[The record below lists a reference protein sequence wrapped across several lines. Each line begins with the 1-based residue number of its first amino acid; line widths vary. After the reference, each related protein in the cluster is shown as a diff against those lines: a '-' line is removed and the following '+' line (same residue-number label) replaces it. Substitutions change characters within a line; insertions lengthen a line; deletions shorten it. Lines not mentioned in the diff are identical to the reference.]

1 MNLFSKLFKRNKV
14 VTNSLDLVNINN
26 FIVFPD
32 KSFYEKKENKE
43 LYKEFNNYY
52 KEILNTRKSVTSK
65 DFNIEEVDINLY
77 TDIIKK
83 LLFELD
89 YTLDLVN
96 NSEERNSVNIKII
109 YLKLKHYQNKINS
122 YKNELFIKL
131 KVLNELYKKHIFS
144 KNKREAIKSEITNIE
159 FKIVICQSNFHALNL
174 EINNYSSIINYTSL
188 KEVDE
193 KKYLNSRNKILKKYM
208 SLFNLDYKSDNSLVS
223 IVANELILESY
234 LFTSEIDLR
243 QEFSDGIRENY
254 NDKEKALK
262 TLELI
267 NNIIDKYKA
276 ISKFTGKENE
286 DFIKLVFKN
295 KYDLIKYNYN
305 ENPVL
310 FKDVTFYKEELEY
323 YNDCLLKEVNT
334 FINDRTIFKNYK
346 DAFSYTMTYGKY
358 QNISTSV
365 RNLIKNNIYYDE
377 NKMILGLI
385 LSLNNP
391 LMIKNYFQNFKVSID
406 YLRKSGVKLFESFY
420 TWEDEISIES
430 LIQLCASKMDK
441 SFVLNNNGINV
452 SLKKTLT
459 SLFEIYKTL
468 NIFGSDYRMD
478 LYEGIINLE
487 FNIFSI
493 DRFGSRAL
501 NEFKSHLKIVCE
513 TIDDRKYY
521 KLNLPSTLKLLN
533 TNVFD
538 EIEDACLTDIY
549 VNKNLETL
557 LVGKGNYCFIGL
569 SSSLKKLT
577 LEEKVDTLQI
587 SNYFNENNYSK
598 EKLYQ
603 LLMGVFRKDKN
614 NKLECLLNTLVFKFD
629 DFEDIRIDFNKFI
642 SNRVHSSRDVIYNI
656 FDYIDKYFIKKLNE
670 YEKYAYAFD
679 LKLIY
684 PNDFILDKVRY
695 IRKNLDNLEALGKL
709 DENILKGDLYNLYNK
724 YISHKFYLSKE
735 LINEFDNAI
744 TRCDY
749 AVKQDYNMRE
759 IYKEIC
765 EKKYDFIKKSY
776 KENYSDYRKPL
787 LVSYDYE
794 CKVMNG
800 FLKNELDKK
809 EFKVSAL
816 NKIFSDFYY
825 DVHMYLN
832 FNKDALY
839 KEDKILNNKILI
851 ELIFTIEKINDFYTN
866 NTHYVSSDQSLKKYE
881 LSNSKSLEV
890 QNVIKEILSIYK
902 NNYISSKPAR
912 AFSSDDELPELISLK
927 TLTEIMLRYPKNY
940 RLSSSDVLKAYYNLY
955 TGLSSL
961 LVKEYTIKNA
971 TYVKTITLNK

>member
-1 MNLFSKLFKRNKV
+1 MSIFSKIFKKNKV
-14 VTNSLDLVNINN
+14 VQNSLDLVNINN
-26 FIVFPD
+26 FIVYPD
-32 KSFYEKKENKE
+32 KSFYEEKENIE

-52 KEILNTRKSVTSK
+52 KEILNTHKSVTSK
-65 DFNIEEVDINLY
+65 DFTIEEVDINLY

-96 NSEERNSVNIKII
+96 NSEERNNVYIKIL
-109 YLKLKHYQNKINS
+109 YLKLKHYQNEINN
-122 YKNELFIKL
+122 YKNKLFIKL
-131 KVLNELYKKHIFS
+131 KVLNELYKRHIFS

-174 EINNYSSIINYTSL
+174 EINNYSSIINYTNL
-188 KEVDE
+188 KEVNESD
-193 KKYLNSRNKILKKYM
+193 YLNSRNKKLERYM
-208 SLFNLDYKSDNSLVS
+208 SLFNLDYKSDNSLIG
-223 IVANELILESY
+223 IVANELVLESY
-234 LFTSEIDLR
+234 LFTSKIDLR
-243 QEFSDGIRENY
+243 QELSDGLREFHGK
-254 NDKEKALK
+254 KEKVAEK
-262 TLELI
+262 LEFI
-267 NNIIDKYKA
+267 NNIIDKYKS
-276 ISKFTGKENE
+276 ISKFTGKGNE

-310 FKDVTFYKEELEY
+310 FKDITFYKEELEY

-334 FINDRTIFKNYK
+334 FINDRSIFKEYTYK
-346 DAFSYTMTYGKY
+346 MPLLTYGKY
-358 QNISTSV
+358 KKIGNII
-365 RNLIKNNIYYDE
+365 RRIIQGDKLYDE
-377 NKMILGLI
+377 NKMILGII

-391 LMIKNYFQNFKVSID
+391 LMIRDYFSNFKVSID
-406 YLRKSGVKLFESFY
+406 YLRGNGVKLFECIY
-420 TWEDEISIES
+420 TWEDEIPLVS
-430 LIQLCASKMDK
+430 LINLCASKSEERFITNVK
-441 SFVLNNNGINV
+441 SVNEDFKLILTPIFDIFKILYVLDDNCQI
-452 SLKKTLT
+452 K
-459 SLFEIYKTL
+459 
-468 NIFGSDYRMD
+468 

-487 FNIFSI
+487 VKPFSI
-493 DRFGSRAL
+493 DRFDSRLL
-501 NEFKSHLKIVCE
+501 NEFKSHLKVVCGA
-513 TIDDRKYY
+513 IDNKKYY

-538 EIEDACLTDIY
+538 EIEDAYSTDIY

-557 LVGKGNYCFIGL
+557 LVGKGNYSFIGL

-577 LEEKVDTLQI
+577 LEEKVDILQI

-642 SNRVHSSRDVIYNI
+642 SNRVHSSRDVIYEV

-670 YEKYAYAFD
+670 YEKYACAFD

-684 PNDFILDKVRY
+684 PSDFILDKVRY
-695 IRKNLDNLEALGKL
+695 ISNNLDNLEALGKL
-709 DENILKGDLYNLYNK
+709 DKNILKGNLYNLYNK
-724 YISHKFYLSKE
+724 YISHKFYLGEE

-749 AVKQDYNMRE
+749 AVKRDYSLRS

-800 FLKNELDKK
+800 FLRNELGKK

-825 DVHMYLN
+825 DMHIYLD
-832 FNKDALY
+832 FNKNALY
-839 KEDKILNNKILI
+839 KEDKILNNKVLI

-927 TLTEIMLRYPKNY
+927 TLMEIMLRYPKNY

-971 TYVKTITLNK
+971 TYVKTKTLNK

>member
-1 MNLFSKLFKRNKV
+1 MNLFNKLFKRNKV

-26 FIVFPD
+26 FIVYPD

-52 KEILNTRKSVTSK
+52 KEILNTHKSVTSK

-159 FKIVICQSNFHALNL
+159 FKIVISQSNYQALNL
-174 EINNYSSIINYTSL
+174 EINSYSNIINYSEL

-234 LFTSEIDLR
+234 LFTSKIDLR

-254 NDKEKALK
+254 NDKEKVGES
-262 TLELI
+262 LEII

-358 QNISTSV
+358 QNIGTSV

-406 YLRKSGVKLFESFY
+406 YLRESGVKLFESFY

-468 NIFGSDYRMD
+468 NIFCSDYGMD

-501 NEFKSHLKIVCE
+501 NEFKSHLKIVCK

-538 EIEDACLTDIY
+538 EIEDPCLTDIY
-549 VNKNLETL
+549 VNKN
-557 LVGKGNYCFIGL
+557 
-569 SSSLKKLT
+569 
-577 LEEKVDTLQI
+577 
-587 SNYFNENNYSK
+587 
-598 EKLYQ
+598 
-603 LLMGVFRKDKN
+603 
-614 NKLECLLNTLVFKFD
+614 
-629 DFEDIRIDFNKFI
+629 
-642 SNRVHSSRDVIYNI
+642 
-656 FDYIDKYFIKKLNE
+656 
-670 YEKYAYAFD
+670 
-679 LKLIY
+679 
-684 PNDFILDKVRY
+684 
-695 IRKNLDNLEALGKL
+695 
-709 DENILKGDLYNLYNK
+709 
-724 YISHKFYLSKE
+724 
-735 LINEFDNAI
+735 
-744 TRCDY
+744 
-749 AVKQDYNMRE
+749 
-759 IYKEIC
+759 
-765 EKKYDFIKKSY
+765 
-776 KENYSDYRKPL
+776 
-787 LVSYDYE
+787 
-794 CKVMNG
+794 
-800 FLKNELDKK
+800 
-809 EFKVSAL
+809 
-816 NKIFSDFYY
+816 
-825 DVHMYLN
+825 
-832 FNKDALY
+832 
-839 KEDKILNNKILI
+839 
-851 ELIFTIEKINDFYTN
+851 
-866 NTHYVSSDQSLKKYE
+866 
-881 LSNSKSLEV
+881 
-890 QNVIKEILSIYK
+890 
-902 NNYISSKPAR
+902 
-912 AFSSDDELPELISLK
+912 
-927 TLTEIMLRYPKNY
+927 
-940 RLSSSDVLKAYYNLY
+940 
-955 TGLSSL
+955 
-961 LVKEYTIKNA
+961 
-971 TYVKTITLNK
+971 